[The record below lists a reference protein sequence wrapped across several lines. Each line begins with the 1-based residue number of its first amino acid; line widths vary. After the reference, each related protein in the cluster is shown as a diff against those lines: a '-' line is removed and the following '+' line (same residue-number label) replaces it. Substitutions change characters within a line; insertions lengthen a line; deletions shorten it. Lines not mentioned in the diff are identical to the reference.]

1 MRNTSKKIFSNGI
14 FYFFHQLLNQPTS
27 RRFII
32 LRAYGNGGELPWCPP
47 YGYKHHQFEDKR
59 KTVISV
65 QPKAQIVREIHIEYS
80 TGSYSCR
87 SLTKELN
94 AEFKTKLPTT
104 PLQYV
109 TEDDS
114 NSVVFQ
120 VLKEFKIP
128 EDKLTEI
135 QKALNDSHEDE
146 ITFYEAKRKELIA
159 KRKRLSNRKQTM
171 YDLLAYKCIT
181 PQKYN
186 ENNERHNEE
195 LREIQCQEEWLD
207 KADKQFYINIGYLL
221 AIFQHAEKLFEVADV
236 SEKHQI
242 VSLILS
248 NLQLDGKNPIFNLK
262 EPFDKLINLS
272 KGSYGWG

>member
-1 MRNTSKKIFSNGI
+1 M
-14 FYFFHQLLNQPTS
+14 
-27 RRFII
+27 
-32 LRAYGNGGELPWCPP
+32 
-47 YGYKHHQFEDKR
+47 
-59 KTVISV
+59 
-65 QPKAQIVREIHIEYS
+65 REIHIKYS

-109 TEDDS
+109 TEDDL

-181 PQKYN
+181 PQEYN

-207 KADKQFYINIGYLL
+207 KADKQFYITIGYLL
-221 AIFQHAEKLFEVADV
+221 ELFKNAKTLYAGANTDEKRKIL
-236 SEKHQI
+236 K
-242 VSLILS
+242 LLLS
-248 NLQLDGKNPIFNLK
+248 NIELDGKNIIFTLK
-262 EPFDKLINLS
+262 KPFDTLVSISNGSLWLSTLFEVRTLIVDNYTS
-272 KGSYGWG
+272 FYS

>member
-1 MRNTSKKIFSNGI
+1 M
-14 FYFFHQLLNQPTS
+14 
-27 RRFII
+27 
-32 LRAYGNGGELPWCPP
+32 
-47 YGYKHHQFEDKR
+47 
-59 KTVISV
+59 
-65 QPKAQIVREIHIEYS
+65 REIHIKYS

-159 KRKRLSNRKQTM
+159 KRKQTM
-171 YDLLAYKCIT
+171 YDLLAYKCII

-207 KADKQFYINIGYLL
+207 KADKQFYITIGYLL
-221 AIFQHAEKLFEVADV
+221 ELF
-236 SEKHQI
+236 
-242 VSLILS
+242 
-248 NLQLDGKNPIFNLK
+248 KNA
-262 EPFDKLINLS
+262 
-272 KGSYGWG
+272 